1 MEMKSQV
8 PQKKGGSW
16 LDELLL
22 HFKGRNLLIIYNE
35 SLEVEIV
42 GLRRMNVETE
52 CTVGKSLNL
61 AHENLMKIQ
70 N

>member
-1 MEMKSQV
+1 MNYCYILKEDCVQWNV
-8 PQKKGGSW
+8 IYIY
-16 LDELLL
+16 
-22 HFKGRNLLIIYNE
+22 NLFIIYNE